1 METGKT
7 GQLNFNKINKLLF
20 VLFLLFISITYSS
33 GQLCYQEQ
41 IYNAFIKGQMDL
53 WEDHMK
59 KMEENYYESTNI
71 QCLYDLTYTLYG
83 YIAYCIIINDKSK
96 GRYYLNKARK
106 YANTLLKYHSS
117 QAEIYSLQGAL
128 YGFEI
133 GLNPI
138 KAIDF
143 GIKSVKSINK
153 AVELDKDNAKVL
165 MELGNM
171 KYYMPKI
178 LGGGLKKAIYY
189 HEKAVFMFELGE
201 YELDANWLY
210 LLVLTNLGRWY
221 SEAHELSKANDIYRK
236 ILDIEPNYLW
246 VKNYLYPDLAEKR

>member
-1 METGKT
+1 
-7 GQLNFNKINKLLF
+7 
-20 VLFLLFISITYSS
+20 
-33 GQLCYQEQ
+33 
-41 IYNAFIKGQMDL
+41 MDL

-59 KMEENYYESTNI
+59 KMEENYYESNNI
-71 QCLYDLTYTLYG
+71 HCLYDLTYTLYG
-83 YIAYCIIINDKSK
+83 YIAYCIIVNDKSK

-143 GIKSVKSINK
+143 VIKSVKSINK

-189 HEKAVFMFELGE
+189 H
-201 YELDANWLY
+201 
-210 LLVLTNLGRWY
+210 
-221 SEAHELSKANDIYRK
+221 
-236 ILDIEPNYLW
+236 
-246 VKNYLYPDLAEKR
+246 